1 MKWITWALICRF
13 EHLTQYSQKHERI
26 ANLERL
32 LRGRT
37 DCRGGNAMTIVAK
50 VWIEEDC
57 ITCDACADIC
67 PEVFDITDES
77 SFIIADVRED
87 GAFNRNE
94 TKSPLKGD
102 LGAQLGEIIIE
113 AAEACPVEVIQ
124 YELADSGQSEV
135 TEEEAPVAEV
145 EIAAAPVSASAPVV
159 DGALAGVMEGERE
172 LVIMFGSQTGNAEG
186 LAAVTA
192 KKAAD
197 YGLQAKVVDMDGYD
211 LKNLAQV
218 KRLLLITST
227 WGEGEMPDNA
237 EALWQSALSAS
248 GMNFANTHFSVCAIG
263 DSSYDEFCKAG
274 TDWDEKLSAFGGQ
287 RIHDIQLCDVDYEP
301 PYLLW
306 VNEALSR
313 IACVD
318 ESGTFQVELVDSMKE
333 YASGSADDV
342 ADDGDFAPGQ
352 IQQSD
357 MDITFKIFRYDPATA
372 STGWDEFDFSIPGHA
387 TLQDALLAIKGQIDG
402 SLTFRT
408 SYVTGTN
415 PLTGIKANGR
425 IVMADT
431 VRVVDLCSHAMQL
444 KLEPMPGHE
453 VIKDLMV
460 SYDEWQQHR
469 IKSKPW
475 MQSEPRIGD
484 RLPNGM
490 PMGTI
495 PAAEATALHAVG
507 AVMSYQLVQG
517 MSDCYASDSKYRGPG
532 LNLLEWARSL
542 DPRVGSKQYKTIMES
557 LQTHGGVWDEADLSS
572 LSRHGRSG
580 QIAADSLY
588 DARSR
593 LLAEFKFI
601 GRSGRLAK
609 NYARSVKASGNV
621 NETTL
626 YRSVLGPFGLASN
639 IMNGVSLR
647 MLLGFTRNGG
657 PIMRGFQGMLV
668 PPAGIGKIPN
678 MFNARIKNH
687 HEVVAIFNEVDTR
700 F

>member
-1 MKWITWALICRF
+1 MKWITWALICKF
-13 EHLTQYSQKHERI
+13 EPLTQYSQKHERI

-77 SFIIADVRED
+77 SYIIADVRED

-102 LGAQLGEIIIE
+102 IGAQLGEIIIE

-124 YELADSGQSEV
+124 YELADSGQSEA

-145 EIAAAPVSASAPVV
+145 EVAAAPVSASAPVV
-159 DGALAGVMEGERE
+159 DGALASVMEGERE
-172 LVIMFGSQTGNAEG
+172 LVVMFGSQTGNAEG
-186 LAAVTA
+186 LAAATA

-248 GMNFANTHFSVCAIG
+248 GMNLANTHFSVCAIG

-318 ESGTFQVELVDSMKE
+318 ESGTFQVELVASMKE
-333 YASGSADDV
+333 HASGSADDL

-357 MDITFKIFRYDPATA
+357 MDISFKIFRYDPATA
-372 STGWDEFDFSIPGHA
+372 STGWDEFAFSIPGHA

-408 SYVTGTN
+408 SHVTGTN

-431 VRVVDLCSHAMQL
+431 VRVVDLCTHAMEL

-469 IKSKPW
+469 LKSKPW
-475 MQSEPRIGD
+475 MQSDPRIGD
-484 RLPNGM
+484 RLPNGI
-490 PMGTI
+490 PMGAI
-495 PAAEATALHAVG
+495 PAAEATALHAIN
-507 AVMSYQLVQG
+507 AVMSHQLIQG

-532 LNLLEWARSL
+532 LNLLEWARSQ
-542 DPRVGSKQYKTIMES
+542 DPRVGSKQRKAIMES
-557 LQTHGGVWDEADLSS
+557 LQTHGGVWDEADLSP
-572 LSRHGRSG
+572 LSRHGKSG

-593 LLAEFKFI
+593 LLAEFNFI
-601 GRSGRLAK
+601 GRPGRLAK
-609 NYARSVKASGNV
+609 NYARSVKSSGNV

-626 YRSVLGPFGLASN
+626 YRTVLGPFGLA
-639 IMNGVSLR
+639 
-647 MLLGFTRNGG
+647 
-657 PIMRGFQGMLV
+657 
-668 PPAGIGKIPN
+668 
-678 MFNARIKNH
+678 
-687 HEVVAIFNEVDTR
+687 
-700 F
+700 